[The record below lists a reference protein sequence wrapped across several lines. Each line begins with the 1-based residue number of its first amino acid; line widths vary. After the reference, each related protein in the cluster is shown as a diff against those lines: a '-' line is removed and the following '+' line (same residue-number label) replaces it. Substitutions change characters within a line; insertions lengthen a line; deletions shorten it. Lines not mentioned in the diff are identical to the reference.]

1 MMEVID
7 STKQQLSLQEVI
19 VRAVNNFKDKMDVP
33 VANALLIIM
42 EELKLPNSEAL
53 QLGNTVF
60 VTHYDERKTCAVMR
74 TLNVDTA
81 TNVIK
86 NGEIYIRRLLQ
97 FGVEE
102 LVVTYNQKS
111 LEIFFKEIEKRKI
124 GTFKVKK
131 FKDDYY
137 VAVIKMPI
145 AKKYRGKNI

>member
-7 STKQQLSLQEVI
+7 STKQQLPLQEVI

-33 VANALLIIM
+33 VTNALLLIM

-60 VTHYDERKTCAVMR
+60 VTHYNEKKTAAVMR

-81 TNVIK
+81 QNVIK

-97 FGVEE
+97 LGVEE
-102 LVVTYNQKS
+102 LVVTYAQKS
-111 LEIFFKEIEKRKI
+111 LEFFFKELERRKI
-124 GTFKVKK
+124 GTYKVKK
-131 FKDDYY
+131 FKEDYY
-137 VAVIKMPI
+137 VAVIKMPL
-145 AKKYRGKNI
+145 AKRYKGKSL

>member
-7 STKQQLSLQEVI
+7 STKQQLPLQEVI

-33 VANALLIIM
+33 VTNALLLIM

-60 VTHYDERKTCAVMR
+60 VTHYNEKKTAAVMR

-81 TNVIK
+81 QNVAK

-102 LVVTYNQKS
+102 LVVTYAQKS
-111 LEIFFKEIEKRKI
+111 LEVFFKELERRKI
-124 GTFKVKK
+124 GTYKVKK
-131 FKDDYY
+131 FKEDYY
-137 VAVIKMPI
+137 VAVIKMPL
-145 AKKYRGKNI
+145 AKRYKGKSL

>member
-7 STKQQLSLQEVI
+7 STKQRLPLQEVI

-33 VANALLIIM
+33 VTNALLLIM

-60 VTHYDERKTCAVMR
+60 VTHYNEKKTAAVMR

-81 TNVIK
+81 QNVAK

-102 LVVTYNQKS
+102 LVVTYAQKS
-111 LEIFFKEIEKRKI
+111 LEVFFKELEKRKI
-124 GTFKVKK
+124 GTYKVKK
-131 FKDDYY
+131 FKEDYY
-137 VAVIKMPI
+137 VAVIKMPL
-145 AKKYRGKNI
+145 AKRYKGKSL